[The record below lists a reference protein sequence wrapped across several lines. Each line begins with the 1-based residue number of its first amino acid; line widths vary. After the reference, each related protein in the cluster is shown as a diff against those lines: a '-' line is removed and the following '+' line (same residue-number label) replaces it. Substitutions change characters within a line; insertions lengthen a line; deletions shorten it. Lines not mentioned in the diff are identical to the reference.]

1 MEHELLGSSIQEKVI
16 VDNKL
21 MTQTRLRQTDK
32 LILTIFQDRPILL

>member
-21 MTQTRLRQTDK
+21 MTQTRLRQTGK